1 LAVFRFCFNISTAV
15 YYIIVLMFLYLHIF
29 YIISQVLLLYTVF
42 DKELFGQNAAY
53 DFGKTR
59 QKALNIDVLLF
70 CPGVQNH
77 WQLFVCIF

>member
-1 LAVFRFCFNISTAV
+1 
-15 YYIIVLMFLYLHIF
+15 MFLYLHIF
-29 YIISQVLLLYTVF
+29 YIILQDLLLYTVF

-70 CPGVQNH
+70 VQ
-77 WQLFVCIF
+77 VCKTIGSFLSAYSDVYILPYFIGRKQ